1 MFDNLFGRLTLK
13 SFEHDFVQNMAV
25 FGMVFGGLAVAGLL
39 FYYKR
44 WTWLWNEYIK
54 TVDHKKIGIM
64 YFVVALILLLRGF
77 ADAFMM
83 RIQQAISVGDSQ
95 GYLEPGHYQE
105 IFSAHGTTMI
115 FFVGMG
121 IVFGLMNC
129 VVPLQIGARD
139 VAYPFLN
146 AVGFWLFA
154 AGASL
159 LMISLAV
166 GHFSATGWLAYPPL
180 SSPEY
185 SPNEGVDYWIWIVQL
200 AGVGS
205 TLAGINFL
213 ATILK
218 MRCEGMTFMKM
229 PIFTWSALC
238 CMVLVIFAF
247 PILTATLY
255 LLTLDR
261 YAGMHFF
268 SASYG
273 GNFMMYI
280 NLIWAWGHPEVYILI
295 LPAFGIFSEVVP
307 TFSEKRL
314 FGYVSMVW
322 ALVVITVLSFIVWLH
337 HFFTMGASVNVNAFF
352 AIMTMLIAIPT
363 GVKLFNW
370 LFTKFRG
377 RVHFTTPML
386 WFFAFVLNFSVGGM
400 TGILLSA
407 PPVDYQV
414 HNSLFLI
421 AHFHGM
427 VIGGLLFGFFSGFT
441 YWFPK
446 VTGFFLN
453 EKISFIAF
461 WFWFAGFL
469 IAFMP
474 LYMLGFMGAT
484 RRLDHY
490 DAATGWHPLFQLVY
504 FGTILI
510 LCGIVL
516 QFYNIFYSIK
526 HRKRQADTTGDP
538 WNGRSLEWSIPSPA
552 PIYNFAIP
560 PIVDQI
566 DPLWAIKRGRAPK
579 NPHHYE
585 DIHLP
590 VDTAIAPYIGFL
602 ALGFGFAMVWY
613 IYWLAIACFL
623 GIVISLVI
631 RLSQKDKMQIITKEQ
646 VKKIELEFGKQ
657 RI

>member
-1 MFDNLFGRLTLK
+1 MSLFGRLRLE
-13 SFEHDFVQNMAV
+13 SFQHDLVQNMAV
-25 FGMVFGGLAVAGLL
+25 YGMVLGGIFIFALIT
-39 FYYKR
+39 YYKKWR
-44 WTWLWNEYIK
+44 WIWEEYIK
-54 TVDHKKIGIM
+54 TVDHKRIGIM
-64 YFVVALILLLRGF
+64 YFVIALVLFLRGF

-83 RIQQAISVGDSQ
+83 RVQQAMSVGESY
-95 GYLEPGHYQE
+95 GYLEAGHFQE

-121 IVFGLMNC
+121 VVFGLMNC
-129 VVPLQIGARD
+129 LIPLQIGARD
-139 VAYPFLN
+139 VAFPFLN

-154 AGASL
+154 AAAML

-200 AGVGS
+200 AGIGS
-205 TLAGINFL
+205 TMAGINFL
-213 ATILK
+213 VTILK
-218 MRCEGMTFMKM
+218 MRCKGMTLWKM
-229 PIFTWSALC
+229 PIFTWSGLC
-238 CMVLVIFAF
+238 SMILIVFAF

-261 YAGMHFF
+261 YLGMHFF

-273 GNFMMYI
+273 GNFMMYV

-295 LPAFGIFSEVVP
+295 LPAFGTFSEVVP

-314 FGYVSMVW
+314 FGYTSMVW
-322 ALVVITVLSFIVWLH
+322 ALISITILSFIVWLH

-352 AIMTMLIAIPT
+352 GIMTMLIAIPT

-427 VIGGLLFGFFSGFT
+427 VIGGVLFGFYSAFG

-453 EKISFIAF
+453 ERLNLIGF
-461 WFWFAGFL
+461 WLWFVGFL
-469 IAFMP
+469 LAFMP

-490 DAATGWHPLFQLVY
+490 DTSTGWNPLFQLVCI
-504 FGTILI
+504 GATII
-510 LCGIVL
+510 LCAVL
-516 QFYNIFYSIK
+516 VQFYAVFHSIK
-526 HRKRQADTTGDP
+526 NRKKSLDPTGDP

-552 PIYNFAIP
+552 PLYNFAIP
-560 PIVDQI
+560 PVVDQI
-566 DPLWAIKRGRAPK
+566 DPLWAIKRGQAPH
-579 NPHHYE
+579 NPRDYH

-590 VDTAIAPYIGFL
+590 INTAIPPYIGL
-602 ALGFGFAMVWY
+602 YGLLFGFAMTWY
-613 IYWLAIACFL
+613 IWWLAIVSFAA
-623 GIVISLVI
+623 IVASLI
-631 RLSQKDKMQIITKEQ
+631 YRLSQKEEMQIITADQ
-646 VKKIELEFGKQ
+646 VREIENQFGKQ
-657 RI
+657 QI